1 MSVQYESR
9 DQVALLTLDNPPV
22 NGLGHAT
29 RSGIVAGLER
39 AQSDPAIAAIVI
51 IGSGRAFSGGADITE
66 FNTPKA
72 VASPMLGEVII
83 ALEASTKPIVAAI
96 HGVAMGGGL
105 ELALGAHYRV
115 AARGAQIALP
125 EVKLG
130 LLPGAGGT
138 QRLPRA
144 IGIATALE
152 MITSGAPRRAQAL
165 ADSALFDRVVD
176 GEVLEPALAFAR
188 EVVAQTQAQAAT
200 RSAQHAVAYPKL
212 RERAFEPAELAG
224 AAALF
229 EAARAQVGRS
239 ARGLPAPL
247 KCIAAIEH
255 GVAHGF
261 DAGLKFERACF
272 VELVASSESRALRHA
287 FLAERAA
294 GKIAGVDS
302 TTPLRT
308 IKRVAVVGAGTM
320 GVGIALTFADAGL
333 PVTVIEAGDAQLQR
347 GLAAIA
353 RYYERALAK
362 GRLDAATAA
371 QRQASITTSLSFDA
385 LRDADLIIE
394 AVFED
399 FDVKQQVFAQIDAHA
414 KAGAIL
420 ASNTSTLDLN
430 RIANFTRRPSDVVG
444 LHFFSPAQVMKLL
457 EVVRGAQTSP
467 EVLASVMKLAKQIGK
482 TAVVAGVCDGF
493 IGNRMIEQYVRQA
506 FYMLEEGALPQQ
518 IDHAIEQFGF
528 AMGPFRMS
536 DLAGNDIGWAIRKRR
551 ALEQPDPVYPKVADR
566 LCEQGRFGQ
575 KTQAGWY
582 NYAPGERVAL
592 SAPEV
597 DALVLA
603 HSQAQGV
610 TRRVISDEE
619 IVERLVFALVNEGA
633 WILQEGIAARA
644 SDIDLVYLAGYG
656 FPAGRGGPMFY
667 ADTIGLPKVEA
678 AVRGF
683 MAQPNGGAWKLAP
696 LLSERIAAGTGFNR

>member
-9 DQVALLTLDNPPV
+9 DQVGLLAFGNPPV
-22 NGLGHAT
+22 NGLGQAT

-72 VASPMLGEVII
+72 VASPMLGEVIA
-83 ALEASTKPIVAAI
+83 ALESSSKPIVAAI

-144 IGIATALE
+144 VGIATALE

-188 EVVAQTQAQAAT
+188 EVAAQASA
-200 RSAQHAVAYPKL
+200 RSAEHAVAYPKL
-212 RERAFEPAELAG
+212 RDRAYEPAELAG

-229 EAARAQVGRS
+229 EAARAQVARS

-302 TTPLRT
+302 TTPLRA

-347 GLAAIA
+347 GLTAIA
-353 RYYERALAK
+353 GYYERARAK

-371 QRQASITTSLSFDA
+371 QRQASITSSLSFDA
-385 LRDADLIIE
+385 LHDADLIIE

-399 FDVKQQVFAQIDAHA
+399 FDVKQQVFTQIDAHA

-430 RIANFTRRPSDVVG
+430 RIANFTQRPSDVVG

-457 EVVRGAQTSP
+457 EVVRGTQTSP

-493 IGNRMIEQYVRQA
+493 IGNRMIEQYLRQA

-551 ALEQPDPVYPKVADR
+551 ALEHSEFVYPKVADR

-610 TRRVISDEE
+610 TRRAISDEE

-683 MAQPNGGAWKLAP
+683 MAQPNGSAWKLAP
-696 LLSERIAAGTGFNR
+696 LLSERIAAGSGFNR